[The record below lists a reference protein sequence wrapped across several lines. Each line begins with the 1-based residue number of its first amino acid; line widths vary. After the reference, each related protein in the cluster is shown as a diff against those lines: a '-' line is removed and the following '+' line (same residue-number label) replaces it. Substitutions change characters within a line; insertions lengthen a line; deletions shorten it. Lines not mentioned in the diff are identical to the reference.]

1 MNGLSIYFK
10 VCAACLALAMCAAL
24 LSCSGGAGSAYEKY
38 SISTDAGLDSALL
51 SLKTNPSDY
60 LLGDAI
66 LRYCTEK
73 GYFDVII
80 DGFPSVFRHAEAE
93 GDGRMALNCGLYL
106 SQAYLF
112 KDRLD
117 SCYYYLDRVSPLV
130 DSTGFQAAMMH
141 NISAIYAV
149 KAYTGY
155 ADALDHFRK
164 AYEISQGDT
173 LNMGVML
180 MNITTIYLTRRDTSG
195 LHYAEEAYGLALK
208 TSHPYLLFYSAVT
221 LADML
226 SLAGDYERSLEYAR
240 EALGYSLDEGRE
252 SLLSTIYLIIASD
265 WQNLGKPSV
274 AEEYY
279 SLAEK
284 YLYCAESGQRFRF
297 ASQYGSY
304 MAEKGH
310 YRDAVESFKSGLA
323 LPECSS
329 SDSLTLYRKLSDA
342 YLDYG
347 DESNALEAYKKYHY
361 LSDSLSLNEEER
373 RFNDLLMKY
382 EMAKYENSANAS
394 ELKLVKA
401 NRRTIIFSFA
411 FAIAALSFVGLWL
424 LSRRKNQM
432 YRQLVEQ
439 HQSFMKREKMML
451 DAEDAVQGP
460 EEDSS
465 LTRSLW
471 ERILKLM
478 NEQKAYRRKDIS
490 VEWLATALDTNRSY
504 VSKAINSFSGM
515 TFYNYINYLRVNDA
529 ISVLSSK
536 GDDTPL
542 KSLADDLGYNSLST
556 FYKAFQKETGCPPS
570 RYREQIRKISP
581 QS

>member
-38 SISTDAGLDSALL
+38 DIRTDAGLDSALL
-51 SLKTNPSDY
+51 SLKANPSDY
-60 LLGDAI
+60 LLSDAI

-73 GYFDVII
+73 GYFDIII
-80 DGFPSVFRHAEAE
+80 DGFPSVFRHTEAE
-93 GDGRMALNCGLYL
+93 GDDRMARNCGLYL

-117 SCYYYLDRVSPLV
+117 SCHYYLDRVSPLV

-155 ADALDHFRK
+155 ADALGHFRK
-164 AYEISQGDT
+164 AYEISKGDT

-304 MAEKGH
+304 MADKGH
-310 YRDAVESFKSGLA
+310 YMDAVESFKSGLA

-490 VEWLATALDTNRSY
+490 VEWLAAALDTNRSY

>member
-1 MNGLSIYFK
+1 M
-10 VCAACLALAMCAAL
+10 
-24 LSCSGGAGSAYEKY
+24 
-38 SISTDAGLDSALL
+38 
-51 SLKTNPSDY
+51 PSKR
-60 LLGDAI
+60 I
-66 LRYCTEK
+66 
-73 GYFDVII
+73 
-80 DGFPSVFRHAEAE
+80 
-93 GDGRMALNCGLYL
+93 
-106 SQAYLF
+106 
-112 KDRLD
+112 
-117 SCYYYLDRVSPLV
+117 
-130 DSTGFQAAMMH
+130 
-141 NISAIYAV
+141 
-149 KAYTGY
+149 
-155 ADALDHFRK
+155 
-164 AYEISQGDT
+164 
-173 LNMGVML
+173 
-180 MNITTIYLTRRDTSG
+180 
-195 LHYAEEAYGLALK
+195 
-208 TSHPYLLFYSAVT
+208 
-221 LADML
+221 
-226 SLAGDYERSLEYAR
+226 
-240 EALGYSLDEGRE
+240 
-252 SLLSTIYLIIASD
+252 
-265 WQNLGKPSV
+265 
-274 AEEYY
+274 
-279 SLAEK
+279 
-284 YLYCAESGQRFRF
+284 
-297 ASQYGSY
+297 
-304 MAEKGH
+304 
-310 YRDAVESFKSGLA
+310 
-323 LPECSS
+323 
-329 SDSLTLYRKLSDA
+329 
-342 YLDYG
+342 
-347 DESNALEAYKKYHY
+347 HY

-490 VEWLATALDTNRSY
+490 VEWLAAALDTNRSY